1 MKDPKRPV
9 YVVVASYPFG
19 AAGPSDVINLVWRDI
34 DGGTKLTPDGA
45 LARAKRHVKEFPAAV
60 CLVRKDG
67 QNIYFVQKGATWD
80 VTGEVARV
88 AA

>member
-9 YVVVASYPFG
+9 YVVVVSYPFG

-67 QNIYFVQKGATWD
+67 QNIYFVQRGCTWD
-80 VTGEVARV
+80 VADGGARV